1 MSKKLLV
8 LLFLLVTACA
18 SKPIVLYAQTVVES
32 TTDSTSK
39 VDSSGK
45 TIVISPP
52 PSAISP
58 SAGGSSQDLCTVG
71 ISGAVQ
77 TQILGISTGETVTDQ
92 NCERLKISKTLY
104 DFGMKVAA
112 VSVLCQDRRV
122 HDAMSMAG
130 TPCPFDGKIG
140 DDAKLEWKKPS
151 GKKKIPPLIIPETK
165 QDVQKRQWDTG
176 KSVIG
181 GALLVLL
188 MFAAGG

>member
-1 MSKKLLV
+1 MNKKLLV

-32 TTDSTSK
+32 TTNSTSK

-151 GKKKIPPLIIPETK
+151 GKKKIPALIIPETK

>member
-151 GKKKIPPLIIPETK
+151 GKKKIPALIIPETK

>member
-1 MSKKLLV
+1 MSKKLLILI
-8 LLFLLVTACA
+8 LLTLAACA

-32 TTDSTSK
+32 TTNSTSK

>member
-1 MSKKLLV
+1 MNKKLLV

>member
-1 MSKKLLV
+1 MSKQLLILI
-8 LLFLLVTACA
+8 LLTLAACT
-18 SKPIVLYAQTVVES
+18 SKPIVLYAQTVINS
-32 TTDSTSK
+32 TTDSKSK
-39 VDSSGK
+39 TDSKGR

-122 HDAMSMAG
+122 YDAMGMAG
-130 TPCPFDGKIG
+130 TPCPIYGKICE
-140 DDAKLEWKKPS
+140 DAKVEWKKPS
-151 GKKKIPPLIIPETK
+151 GKKKIPAIIIPETK
-165 QDVQKRQWDTG
+165 ADVQKRQWDTG
-176 KSVIG
+176 KSAIG
-181 GALLVLL
+181 GALLMLL
-188 MFAAGG
+188 LLAAAG

>member
-1 MSKKLLV
+1 MSKKLLI

-18 SKPIVLYAQTVVES
+18 SKPIVLYAQTVVE
-32 TTDSTSK
+32 TTTQSNSNSDSK
-39 VDSSGK
+39 GR
-45 TIVISPP
+45 TIVLSPP

-58 SAGGSSQDLCTVG
+58 SAGGSSQDLCTVA

-122 HDAMSMAG
+122 HDAMRMAG
-130 TPCPFDGKIG
+130 TCLLYTS
-140 DDAKLEWKKPS
+140 DAADE
-151 GKKKIPPLIIPETK
+151 
-165 QDVQKRQWDTG
+165 
-176 KSVIG
+176 
-181 GALLVLL
+181 
-188 MFAAGG
+188 

>member
-1 MSKKLLV
+1 MNKKLLV

-151 GKKKIPPLIIPETK
+151 GKKKIPALIIPETK

>member
-39 VDSSGK
+39 VDSSGE

-122 HDAMSMAG
+122 HDAMRMAG
-130 TPCPFDGKIG
+130 TPCPYEGKIG

-151 GKKKIPPLIIPETK
+151 GKKKIPALIIPETK
-165 QDVQKRQWDTG
+165 QDVQKSQWDTG

>member
-18 SKPIVLYAQTVVES
+18 SKPIVLYAQTVIDS
-32 TTDSTSK
+32 TTNSKSKTDSK
-39 VDSSGK
+39 GR

-122 HDAMSMAG
+122 YDAMGMAG
-130 TPCPFDGKIG
+130 TPCPIYGKIG
-140 DDAKLEWKKPS
+140 EDAKVEWKKPS
-151 GKKKIPPLIIPETK
+151 GKKKIPAIIIPETK
-165 QDVQKRQWDTG
+165 ADVQKRQWDTG
-176 KSVIG
+176 KSAIG
-181 GALLVLL
+181 GALLMLL
-188 MFAAGG
+188 LLAAAG